1 LGAYP
6 IGVFVSSSRR
16 PLLVVHG
23 TQDFI
28 SVEQGKRIYDEAAGR
43 KEWVLLEGGNHVC
56 NNMPFR
62 CRPLI
67 GDFPPGTWGQGR
79 SRKFVISFH
88 SSSRFLIE

>member
-62 CRPLI
+62 CVRSSAIFRQAP
-67 GDFPPGTWGQGR
+67 GDRVGLE
-79 SRKFVISFH
+79 S
-88 SSSRFLIE
+88 L